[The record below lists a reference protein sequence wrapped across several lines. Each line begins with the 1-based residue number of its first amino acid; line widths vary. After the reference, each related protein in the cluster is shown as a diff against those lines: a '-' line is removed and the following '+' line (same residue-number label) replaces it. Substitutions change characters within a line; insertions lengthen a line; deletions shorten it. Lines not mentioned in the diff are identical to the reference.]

1 MPATAYEMATVP
13 VAIQIPLTWCIIHEE
28 VITQAETRSVKTD
41 QNSAKKKKK
50 NPSSLYLLWLL
61 LGYTGNTKGK
71 LSPGV
76 TDGMPDTVQ

>member
-1 MPATAYEMATVP
+1 MPATAYEMATV
-13 VAIQIPLTWCIIHEE
+13 QIPLTWCIIHEE
-28 VITQAETRSVKTD
+28 VITQAETRSVKTV
-41 QNSAKKKKK
+41 QNSAKKKKNK
-50 NPSSLYLLWLL
+50 QKASSLCLLWLL